1 MCVIFRELS
10 LAMPR
15 TYVRKT
21 INGQIPHDVMLQAVM
36 LVRDGIPVRKAADA
50 KGISKSALSRYVLKY
65 RVDPTAVLTPNY
77 THSQIFTQEQ
87 EQSLEEYL
95 ITCSQMFH
103 GLTPKKVRCLAYE
116 MAVEN

>member
-21 INGQIPHDVMLQAVM
+21 TNSQIPHDVMLQAVM

-65 RVDPTAVLTPNY
+65 RIDLTAVLTL
-77 THSQIFTQEQ
+77 
-87 EQSLEEYL
+87 SLIHISEPTRPY
-95 ITCSQMFH
+95 
-103 GLTPKKVRCLAYE
+103 
-116 MAVEN
+116 